1 MKAIEKTDSPIR
13 LDFGKDMVK
22 YIDPDGHV
30 KVYLDDESED
40 DIHQVFLKI

>member
-1 MKAIEKTDSPIR
+1 MKANKKTDSPIR

-22 YIDPDGHV
+22 YINPDGHV

-40 DIHQVFLKI
+40 EVQQEGN